1 MGQQYSFLMQ
11 LCFLMMGVFF
21 AYLLASVIYCFC
33 KTKCIKYF
41 AKRFIKDIF
50 TNTSSLYFM
59 MHIPLGL
66 TALIGIRFGNR
77 MLAWRD
83 IVEYGVNI
91 IGVLVLCV
99 TPGLF
104 SGILGLFKFD
114 VSVYLKKCYLLG
126 ARSRNF
132 SEVFVT
138 LDFFRDVLLLTGS
151 IIF

>member
-1 MGQQYSFLMQ
+1 
-11 LCFLMMGVFF
+11 
-21 AYLLASVIYCFC
+21 
-33 KTKCIKYF
+33 
-41 AKRFIKDIF
+41 
-50 TNTSSLYFM
+50 
-59 MHIPLGL
+59 
-66 TALIGIRFGNR
+66 